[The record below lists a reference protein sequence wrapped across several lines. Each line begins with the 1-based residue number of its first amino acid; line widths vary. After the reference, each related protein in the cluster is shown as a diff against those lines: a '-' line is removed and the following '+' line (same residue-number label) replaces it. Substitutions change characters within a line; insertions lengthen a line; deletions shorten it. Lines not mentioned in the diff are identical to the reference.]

1 MTGPGFLPT
10 FLYYCAGTTVIVAF
24 VLAKGL
30 DSSASIRELYQI
42 GLLVGIGVG
51 GFGAYLNS
59 HREIELP
66 IKNRGA
72 FLAQLNRTLTDL
84 GYVEQA
90 ELDGIKVYQRPFP
103 SNIFSGKLFIQLAP
117 KQAAI
122 AGRASQVR
130 RMQKRLLA
138 AAPEATP

>member
-10 FLYYCAGTTVIVAF
+10 FLYYFAGTTVIVAF

-30 DSSASIRELYQI
+30 EQSASLREVYQI
-42 GLLVGIGVG
+42 GLVVG
-51 GFGAYLNS
+51 GIVGGLGAYLNS

-72 FLAQLNRTLTDL
+72 FLAQMHRTFEEL
-84 GYVEQA
+84 GYGEPA

-103 SNIFSGKLFIQLAP
+103 NSIFSGKIFVQVEA
-117 KQAAI
+117 KQVAI
-122 AGRASQVR
+122 AGRASQIR
-130 RMQKRLLA
+130 RLEKRLT
-138 AAPEATP
+138 APTS